1 MRKTFWSSLLALTLL
16 SLPAAAETAREAIEK
31 GSDAWSAAFN
41 AGDAAAV
48 ATLYSE
54 NAMLLP
60 PDATQVQGR
69 QAIQDVFQGWV
80 DDGLK
85 NIKFDLVE
93 VEESGDLAFEV
104 GLFSVDYPGEG
115 GQMATA
121 TGNYLVV
128 WKREADGVWRLY
140 RDTWNDTPPPAQ

>member
-1 MRKTFWSSLLALTLL
+1 MRKTFWSSLLVLTLM
-16 SLPAAAETAREAIEK
+16 SLPAVAETAHEAIKK
-31 GSDAWSAAFN
+31 GAEAWPAAFN

-48 ATLYSE
+48 AAQYSE
-54 NAMLLP
+54 DAMLLP
-60 PDATQVQGR
+60 PDATLVQGR
-69 QAIQDVFQGWV
+69 QAIQETFQGWI

-93 VEESGDLAFEV
+93 IEESGDLAYEV
-104 GLFSVDYPGEG
+104 GLFSVDYPVEG

-128 WKREADGVWRLY
+128 WKREADGVWRMY

>member
-1 MRKTFWSSLLALTLL
+1 MRKTFWSLLLVVTLM

-31 GSDAWSAAFN
+31 GAEAWPAAFN

-48 ATLYSE
+48 AALYSE

-69 QAIQDVFQGWV
+69 QAIQDMFQSWI
-80 DDGLK
+80 DDGYK

-93 VEESGDLAFEV
+93 IEDSGDLAYEV
-104 GLFSVDYPGEG
+104 GLFSVDYPVEG
-115 GQMATA
+115 DQMATA

-140 RDTWNDTPPPAQ
+140 RDTWNDTPPPAK